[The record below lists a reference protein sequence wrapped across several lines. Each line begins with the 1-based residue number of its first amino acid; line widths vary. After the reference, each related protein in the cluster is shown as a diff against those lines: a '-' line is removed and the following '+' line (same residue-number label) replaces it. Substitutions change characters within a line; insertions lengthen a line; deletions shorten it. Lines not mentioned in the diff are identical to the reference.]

1 MTIRTR
7 NRLTLSLF
15 FISLFIFLFSLIL
28 TAYQLLNGTFTLP
41 DVYIEKTIKN
51 SFLLSY
57 NPKCTLIA
65 ILVLQA
71 YTCLTAFIIYR
82 SFAKTQAT
90 DVYFF
95 LFFLL
100 SCILNS
106 TRILFPLFKIT
117 TNYSRLILM
126 LGNTNMFAR
135 LLAPLSLLGAAVLSI
150 EEFRQNAD
158 RNCIIILITTLFFT
172 QLIPLNNA
180 VVLPNFCISY
190 GYVHLVR
197 SFSCIICIL
206 DTITLFLSNKKNEYN
221 QITTI
226 GFFLLSV
233 AYSIMFYC
241 YNLLGLIFGPILMA
255 IGTTMYLN
263 ELHNHYLWN
272 D

>member
-1 MTIRTR
+1 MTIRIR

-28 TAYQLLNGTFTLP
+28 TAYQLINGTFILP
-41 DVYIEKTIKN
+41 DVYTEQTIKN

-71 YTCLTAFIIYR
+71 YTCITLFIIFR
-82 SFAKTQAT
+82 SFAKTQAI
-90 DVYFF
+90 DIYFF
-95 LFFLL
+95 IIFLL

-106 TRILFPLFKIT
+106 TRILFPLLKIT
-117 TNYSRLILM
+117 ANYSQLILF
-126 LGNTNMFAR
+126 LGNINMFAR
-135 LLAPLSLLGAAVLSI
+135 LLAPLSLFGTTVLSL
-150 EEFRQNAD
+150 EEYRQNAD
-158 RNCIIILITTLFFT
+158 RNCIIILILALFFT
-172 QLIPLNNA
+172 QLIPINNA

-197 SFSCIICIL
+197 TISLIICIL
-206 DTITLFLSNKKNEYN
+206 NTLTLFVTNKKNEYN

-226 GFFLLSV
+226 GFFITAT

-241 YNLLGLIFGPILMA
+241 YNLIGLIAGPILLA
-255 IGTTMYLN
+255 LGTTLFLN